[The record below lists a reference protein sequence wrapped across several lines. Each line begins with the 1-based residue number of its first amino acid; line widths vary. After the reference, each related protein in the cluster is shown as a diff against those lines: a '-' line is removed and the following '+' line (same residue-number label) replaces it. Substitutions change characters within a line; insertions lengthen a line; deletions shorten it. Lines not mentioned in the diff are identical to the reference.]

1 MSLSCVAP
9 APAKKE
15 ELRPLVSNNLG
26 DGSEDEDLDF
36 GGLDDNYDDEPLD
49 SQQVFEKSGPLNF
62 KKEEESK
69 EEVKQPSKPDP
80 VPEAAIPTDSA
91 YDDDNW
97 EDN

>member
-1 MSLSCVAP
+1 MILSLVAP

-62 KKEEESK
+62 KKEDEK
-69 EEVKQPSKPDP
+69 ECKKLG
-80 VPEAAIPTDSA
+80 DSCV
-91 YDDDNW
+91 DHNFVHILMILIL
-97 EDN
+97 